1 MNLDVNDS
9 KKVSKFMK
17 ARAKNIVV
25 ASISIAALFGVAS
38 AGLLIFKPEAF
49 RNMSDDLSAQ
59 ASTNTYALPPNQA
72 PTPSPD
78 AEFLKK
84 FKKVFSNVAEESS
97 QALVFIVAE
106 KKVNAPQY
114 DFPDE
119 FFFPFLPPQFKG
131 GPNPRGNGKKQG
143 IETDGGSG
151 FIVDLKSGY
160 IITNN
165 HVIEGADKI
174 TVTTKDKK
182 KYKAKII
189 GTAKNVD
196 IAVLKLEDFKPTSEL
211 KQVNLANSNDV
222 KVGDWVL
229 ALGAPFELEQTVTM
243 GVVSAVQRTSDTLG
257 INGANSFIQTDAA
270 INPGNSGGPL
280 VNLDGQVIGMNTA
293 IFSKN
298 GTSVGIGFSIPA
310 NTIRLV
316 AESIINNGKLTQ
328 AYLGVEMY
336 DLNKFG
342 AAAMKEMKIEP
353 NTEGALVMRVVPGS
367 PAAKSGLQPYDIIQS
382 VNGET
387 VKASSDIQRQIIFL
401 KPGSNIKLGILRNG
415 KKVELKATVTEL
427 PNSKSDKNE
436 DSETTEKSGKSL
448 ARNFGLSFSNKKSPT
463 GKGVVVGGVQQG
475 SLADRAGIAQGD
487 VIVSVNKEPV
497 SNSKDVEKILEKAKK
512 ANSSMI
518 FLLVEREDTQS
529 AIILP
534 LNS

>member
-1 MNLDVNDS
+1 MNSDLKDS
-9 KKVSKFMK
+9 KKVANFMK

-25 ASISIAALFGVAS
+25 AGISIAAIFGVAS
-38 AGLLIFKPEAF
+38 AGILLFKPETF
-49 RNMSDDLSAQ
+49 TKISDDLTAQ
-59 ASTNTYALPPNQA
+59 ASSNYALPPAQA
-72 PTPSPD
+72 PIQKEDT
-78 AEFLKK
+78 EFLKK

-106 KKVNAPQY
+106 KKVNVPQY

-131 GPNPRGNGKKQG
+131 GPSPRGGGKKQG

-151 FIVDLKSGY
+151 FIVDSTNGY

-165 HVIEGADKI
+165 HVIDKADKI

-189 GTAKNVD
+189 GTAANVD
-196 IAVLKLEDFKPTSEL
+196 IAVLKLEDFKPSADI
-211 KQVNLANSNDV
+211 KQVSLANSNEV

-293 IFSKN
+293 IYSKN
-298 GTSVGIGFSIPA
+298 GTSVGIGFSIPS

-342 AAAMKEMKIEP
+342 AAAMKEMKIDP

-367 PAAKSGLQPYDIIQS
+367 PAAKANLQPYDIIQS
-382 VNGET
+382 VNGEA

-401 KPGSNIKLGILRNG
+401 KPGSTIKLGVLRNG

-427 PNSKSDKNE
+427 PSAKNE
-436 DSETTEKSGKSL
+436 KVEEAENSEKSGKSL
-448 ARNFGLSFSNKKSPT
+448 ARNFGLTLSAKQTPS
-463 GKGVVVGGVQQG
+463 GKGVMIAGVQQG

-487 VIVSVNKEPV
+487 VIISVNKENVANP
-497 SNSKDVEKILEKAKK
+497 KDVEKVLEKAKK
-512 ANSSMI
+512 ANSSVI
-518 FLLVEREDTQS
+518 FLLVERENSQS